1 MNMSPRET
9 LPPATL
15 LAIYRKALLINLVD
29 ERMRAL
35 LSSGRMAAVYYSPRG
50 QEIVAAAMGV
60 HLQPTDY
67 LVTMYRGIHDQL
79 AKGMPLRQL
88 CAEYYG
94 KATGTCKG
102 KGGPMHITYPA
113 AGIMVTTGVVG
124 GGLTIANGLAL
135 AAQLRKDGRV
145 TVCTFGDGASNIGAF
160 HESLNMASL
169 WKLPVIFLCQNN
181 GYGEC
186 TKYENATA
194 VAHVADRAASYNM
207 VGVSVDGNDPAAM
220 WHAMDDA
227 VKRARSGGGP
237 TLLEANTF
245 RFKGHYFGDPAAYI
259 PKAEYEAALA
269 RDPMPVCRA
278 AVLASGAATEAQL
291 TSKSIAWTADA
302 SEYRFWRSGE
312 DANWSEIRDSELL
325 RVRTLPPGIA
335 IFLLSVCAWTVTSCR
350 TRRVR

>member
-1 MNMSPRET
+1 MNMKPQEA

-15 LAIYRKALLINLVD
+15 FAVYRKALLINLVD

-124 GGLTIANGLAL
+124 G
-135 AAQLRKDGRV
+135 
-145 TVCTFGDGASNIGAF
+145 AF

-220 WHAMDDA
+220 WHAMGDA
-227 VKRARSGGGP
+227 VERARSGGGP

-245 RFKGHYFGDPAAYI
+245 RFKGHYFGDPATYI

-269 RDPMPVCRA
+269 RDPMPICRA
-278 AVLASGAATEAQL
+278 AVLASGAATEAELQAL
-291 TSKSIAWTADA
+291 AAEINAEIDDALKFAAD
-302 SEYRFWRSGE
+302 SPFP
-312 DANWSEIRDSELL
+312 DPSEIDTDIYGVGAR
-325 RVRTLPPGIA
+325 A
-335 IFLLSVCAWTVTSCR
+335 
-350 TRRVR
+350 

>member
-1 MNMSPRET
+1 
-9 LPPATL
+9 
-15 LAIYRKALLINLVD
+15 
-29 ERMRAL
+29 
-35 LSSGRMAAVYYSPRG
+35 
-50 QEIVAAAMGV
+50 
-60 HLQPTDY
+60 
-67 LVTMYRGIHDQL
+67 MYRGIHDQL

-124 GGLTIANGLAL
+124 GGLPIANGLAL

-220 WHAMDDA
+220 WHAMGDA
-227 VKRARSGGGP
+227 VERARSGGGP

-245 RFKGHYFGDPAAYI
+245 RFKGHYFGDPATYI

-269 RDPMPVCRA
+269 RDPMPICRA
-278 AVLASGAATEAQL
+278 AVLASGAATEAELQAL
-291 TSKSIAWTADA
+291 AAEINAEIDDALKFAAD
-302 SEYRFWRSGE
+302 SPFP
-312 DANWSEIRDSELL
+312 DPSEIDTDIYGVGAR
-325 RVRTLPPGIA
+325 A
-335 IFLLSVCAWTVTSCR
+335 
-350 TRRVR
+350 